1 MIRKQFDLGLENVD
15 VSVTAN
21 VEKQNQDRPI
31 TITKVQLKKPGLIP
45 LDILPYLD
53 QIDIDMLIEQVQLDV
68 NF

>member
-31 TITKVQLKKPGLIP
+31 TITKVQLKKGNYP
-45 LDILPYLD
+45 L
-53 QIDIDMLIEQVQLDV
+53 MTS
-68 NF
+68 